1 MRNVLAHGDRLM
13 LAVDPGGETG
23 WLLFRPVVDTDALGG
38 VGIEPVEWGE
48 ERSQIAFC
56 NRVWSLTTQPHPSTR
71 RGIDGIVIENWR
83 PRGGAQTWEPEAIE
97 IIGFCRWVM
106 ADDPGRFFVQEV
118 HQATSFSTDTKIRP
132 YRAERTP
139 PLNVGRGGNGHAVKA
154 LQHAVLWTHT
164 RWSPEEAP

>member
-1 MRNVLAHGDRLM
+1 MRNVLAHGPRLM

-23 WLLFRPVVDTDALGG
+23 WLLFRPVVDTAVLGG
-38 VGIEPVEWGE
+38 VGIVPVAWGE
-48 ERSQIAFC
+48 ERDQIRFC
-56 NRVWSLTTQPHPSTR
+56 DQVWRWKTARLASER
-71 RGIDGIVIENWR
+71 IDGIVIENWK

-106 ADDPGRFFVQEV
+106 DGDPHRFFVQEV
-118 HQATSFSTDTKIRP
+118 HQATSFSTETKIRP
-132 YRAERTP
+132 YRAERVP